1 MSKFLCSLLGIVFLV
16 FSAQAQVQPADPI
29 AGRWKSD
36 AQFIQKNETPTP
48 EYFWVG
54 PISGDITPTGKITMA
69 SANGCNFSGL
79 LTPVNANKA
88 LFNGAINVT
97 GCKHDLMNRT
107 YTIDVTYIGGNLKII
122 ANNKFISGGR
132 IRASFDIT
140 TTLSK
145 ST

>member
-1 MSKFLCSLLGIVFLV
+1 MSKFV
-16 FSAQAQVQPADPI
+16 FSFLGAFFVFFNAQAQVQPADSI

-97 GCKHDLMNRT
+97 GCKQDSMNRT
-107 YTIDVTYIGGNLKII
+107 YTIDVTYIAGNLKII

-132 IRASFDIT
+132 IKSSFDIT

-145 ST
+145 AT